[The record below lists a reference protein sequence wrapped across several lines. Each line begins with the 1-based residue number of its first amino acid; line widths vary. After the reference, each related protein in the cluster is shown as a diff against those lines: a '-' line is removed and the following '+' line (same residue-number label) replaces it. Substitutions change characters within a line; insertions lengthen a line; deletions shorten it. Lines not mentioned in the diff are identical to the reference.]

1 MAIYQYSDLSS
12 VHASRLDRDYKAI
25 ENSIRNILLTPVGT
39 LPGKPL
45 FGSKIHS
52 YLFDIIDGA
61 TLMFMEEEINVALG
75 NWEPR
80 ALINAI
86 KVDQMPEYNRI
97 VVKIFFS
104 IKKDPSKQIYD
115 LSIKVK

>member
-1 MAIYQYSDLSS
+1 MEVYQYSDLSS
-12 VHASRLDRDYKAI
+12 VNAGRLDRDYKAI

-45 FGSKIHS
+45 FGSKING
-52 YLFDIIDGA
+52 YLFDIVDNV
-61 TLMFMEEEINVALG
+61 TKMFMEEEIQVALG

-80 ALINAI
+80 AVINGI
-86 KVDQMPEYNRI
+86 VIEQIPDYNRI
-97 VVKIFFS
+97 IIKIAFS

-115 LSIKVK
+115 LAIKVK